1 MPQHLQRSGR
11 MPDTWYLAQGQP
23 LALVVPRVVP
33 RVVLVA
39 LRVALRALLLVVLV
53 VPRVVLRVV
62 LVVLRAA
69 PLALGVLLVHRRLRH
84 PLLRA

>member
-11 MPDTWYLAQGQP
+11 MPDTWYLAPGQP
-23 LALVVPRVVP
+23 LALVA
-33 RVVLVA
+33 VLV
-39 LRVALRALLLVVLV
+39 LRVALLVVL
-53 VPRVVLRVV
+53 RVVLRVV
-62 LVVLRAA
+62 VLRALRVVLRALRVVLRAA